1 MNLSHK
7 DVKEMFDIFEL
18 QSQKTSSKQK
28 KYKFDEG

>member
-18 QSQKTSSKQK
+18 QSHKTSSKQK
-28 KYKFDEG
+28 KKKV

>member
-28 KYKFDEG
+28 KI